1 MDSKAKRLGDSKDPK
16 DSKGN
21 SKHDSDSFE
30 NHQNNIEE
38 AKEES
43 LKWRGKAA
51 TRSNYSSAVTNLL
64 MEWLKNHL
72 NNPYPSEEDRIR
84 LCEETGLTRKQLRI
98 WLIDARRRKLEKM
111 KEKATHARKYRKRE
125 EEIRTRTEE
134 KSEVMSNVSFKPKE
148 VTQMEYKPHMFEV
161 FKNY

>member
-43 LKWRGKAA
+43 LKWRGKAATRSRATCKPVTWSNFILGGKAA

-134 KSEVMSNVSFKPKE
+134 KSEVMS
-148 VTQMEYKPHMFEV
+148 
-161 FKNY
+161 